1 LLHFFDG
8 PAVEE
13 VATGLSQQF
22 TTIILKE
29 VRHMKTQVASATKTI
44 QAPVELIYRIVADY
58 RSSHPLILPKKYF
71 LSLEVEEGGFGEGTL
86 LRFQMRLLGQTR
98 SFRALVTEPEPGHI
112 LQETDLA
119 SSVVTRFTVS
129 PAGSQNFS
137 DVTITTEL
145 MAPGVV
151 QTFAARI
158 MLEKV
163 YREEL
168 DLLAS
173 LAESRSD
180 LSSPKLVDAA
190 GFVEGRR

>member
-1 LLHFFDG
+1 
-8 PAVEE
+8 
-13 VATGLSQQF
+13 
-22 TTIILKE
+22 
-29 VRHMKTQVASATKTI
+29 MKTKVASVMKTI
-44 QAPVELIYRIVADY
+44 PAPVELIYKIIADY
-58 RSSHPLILPKKYF
+58 RSSHPLILSKNYF
-71 LSLEVEEGGFGEGTL
+71 LSLGVEQGGFGNGTIVH
-86 LRFQMRLLGQTR
+86 FQMRFLGQTR

-119 SSVVTRFTVS
+119 SGVVTRFTVS

-151 QTFAARI
+151 QAFAARI

-168 DLLAS
+168 DLLAR
-173 LAESRSD
+173 LAESRSA
-180 LSSPKLVDAA
+180 LSSPKSVDAA
-190 GFVEGRR
+190 GLVKGRR